1 MPALC
6 ALISDLAGMVLAA
19 EIAIVA
25 EDEQSV

>member
-6 ALISDLAGMVLAA
+6 ALISDLAGRVLAA

-25 EDEQSV
+25 EDEQLV